1 MTQKPRVETSHSG
14 SESPVSPATPTPR
27 ERGADGQFLPGNRA
41 AVTHGLYAAGDVPAE
56 FAHLQAEV
64 RQFVA
69 DALVDEGDLA
79 QIPARRL
86 ALIEYRARLHRRIVQ
101 LDAVLELRGLT
112 DSSGKLRVAWLQQ
125 LQSLMNAAKGI
136 DSLLGLQKRTK
147 KVTSLEEHVSERY
160 GPTRTQKGR
169 AAVTTGGGR

>member
-1 MTQKPRVETSHSG
+1 MTQKTPATAYSDPESG
-14 SESPVSPATPTPR
+14 AAAPATPTPR

-69 DALVDEGDLA
+69 EALVDEGDVA

-101 LDAVLELRGLT
+101 LDAALELRGLT

-147 KVTSLEEHVSERY
+147 KVTSLQEHVSERY
-160 GPTRTQKGR
+160 GPARTQKRR

>member
-1 MTQKPRVETSHSG
+1 MAQETPGTTFSDPEFG
-14 SESPVSPATPTPR
+14 AAAPATPTPR
-27 ERGADGQFLPGNRA
+27 ERGANGQFLPGNRA
-41 AVTHGLYAAGDVPAE
+41 AVTHGLYAAGAVPAE
-56 FAHLQAEV
+56 LGHLQAEV

-69 DALVDEGDLA
+69 VALVDEGDVA

-101 LDAVLELRGLT
+101 LDAVLEQRGLT

-136 DSLLGLQKRTK
+136 DALLGLQKRPK
-147 KVTSLEEHVSERY
+147 KVTSLQEHVSERY
-160 GPTRTQKGR
+160 GPAGIQKGR
-169 AAVTTGGGR
+169 ATVTQGGGR